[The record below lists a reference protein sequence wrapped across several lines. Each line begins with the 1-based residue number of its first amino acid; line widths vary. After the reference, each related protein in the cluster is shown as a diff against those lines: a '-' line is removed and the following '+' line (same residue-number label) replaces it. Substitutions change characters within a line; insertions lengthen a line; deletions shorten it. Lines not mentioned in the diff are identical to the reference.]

1 MIRPVPH
8 AAHPGTEGAHPGT
21 EGDETRRL
29 RGALRDLVALTA
41 LPALWVG
48 RTPDQILSSLLEV
61 VVGLLGAD
69 LAYARVAGES
79 GGVALE
85 AAHGDGVVGVDA
97 AVVARALGER
107 LAVLEPDVVR
117 GVRHPIEPGTI
128 TLVTTPFG
136 VAGRH
141 GLLAVGAGREGFPS
155 ETERLTLEV
164 AANQAVIAIQA
175 AMVAAETRRQAEEL
189 RESERMRLTLLGNL
203 PGAAYRSMAGPGW
216 PVQYLSEAVTELTG
230 YPPEDFL
237 GPAPRVRM
245 GELLHPDDRAGVWQR
260 IKQAVAEHRPYENV
274 YRLRRAGGDEKWLW
288 DRGQGV
294 YAPDGS
300 LLALEGF
307 VTDITAR
314 KRMEDQLREQTETIE
329 TVNQVGRMLS
339 AELDLRTLVQGVT
352 DAATRLTRAA
362 FGAFFY
368 NLTSERGESYTLY
381 TLSGVPREA
390 FERFP
395 MPRNT
400 PLFGPT
406 FRGERPVRI
415 DDVTRDPRHGQNP
428 PYHGMPPGHLPVRSY
443 LAVPVV
449 SRTGEVLGGL
459 FFGHP
464 SAGVFTE
471 REERITVALAAQ
483 AAVAMDN
490 ARLYEKEQRAR
501 AEAET
506 ANRTKDEFLAT
517 LSHELRTPLNA
528 VLGWTVMLR
537 GGTLQEPTRDRAL
550 EAIERNARMQAQ
562 LIEDL
567 LDISRI
573 VTGKLRIEARPV
585 DLAAVAEAAL
595 DAVRPAA
602 DARRIELVVHCDHHA
617 GPVTGDPG
625 RLQQVVWNLLSN
637 AVKFTPEGGRIELRV
652 ARAGDHAQVIVR
664 DNGIGIA
671 PDVLPY
677 VFDRFRQADGSITRQ
692 HGGLGL
698 GLAIVRHLVELHGG
712 TVDVTSD
719 GPGEGTTFLVILPR
733 DRAAM
738 PVEPPGV
745 APAAGTS
752 DGPPCLDGLRVL
764 IVEDAVDGRDLLSAM
779 LVSRGADVRVAS
791 SAADAF
797 ATVSSWP
804 PDVIV
809 CDLEMPGEDG
819 YSLLRRV
826 REVDAE
832 RGRTTPAIAVTP
844 YGGVEDRR
852 RTLAAGFRL
861 HLSKPLDPTELTL
874 AVASV
879 AGRL

>member
-1 MIRPVPH
+1 MSPLVPRV
-8 AAHPGTEGAHPGT
+8 AAPPTED
-21 EGDETRRL
+21 DEARRL

-48 RTPDQILSSLLEV
+48 RTPEKILSSLLEV
-61 VVGLLGAD
+61 VVSLLRAD
-69 LAYARVAGES
+69 LAYARVSGEDGS
-79 GGVALE
+79 VTLE
-85 AAHGDGVVGVDA
+85 AAHGEGVPAGPAGA
-97 AVVARALGER
+97 AAIARAFGER
-107 LAVLEPDVVR
+107 LAVVEPDVLR
-117 GVRHPIEPGTI
+117 DVRHPIEPGTI
-128 TLVTTPFG
+128 TLVTTPLG

-141 GLLAVGAGREGFPS
+141 ALLAVGASREGFPS
-155 ETERLTLEV
+155 DTERLTVEV
-164 AANQAVIAIQA
+164 AANQAVIAIQGAVLA
-175 AMVAAETRRQAEEL
+175 AQTRRQAEEL

-203 PGAAYRSMAGPGW
+203 PGAAYRTAAAPGW
-216 PVQYLSEAVTELTG
+216 PVQYLSEAVTALTG
-230 YPPEDFL
+230 YRPEDFL
-237 GPAPRVRM
+237 GPAPRVRI
-245 GELLHPDDRAGVWQR
+245 GDLLHPDDRAGVWQR
-260 IKQAVAEHRPYENV
+260 IREAVAEHRPYENV
-274 YRLRRAGGDEKWLW
+274 YRLRRADGDEKWLW

-294 YAPDGS
+294 YGPDGS
-300 LLALEGF
+300 LVALEGF

-314 KRMEDQLREQTETIE
+314 KRMEDQLREQTEAVE

-339 AELDLRTLVQGVT
+339 AELDLQTLVQGVT

-368 NLTSERGESYTLY
+368 NVINERGESYTLY
-381 TLSGVPREA
+381 ALSGAPREA

-400 PLFGPT
+400 ALFAPT
-406 FRGERPVRI
+406 FHGAGPVRI
-415 DDVTRDPRHGQNP
+415 DDVTRDPRHAKNP

-464 SAGVFTE
+464 DVGVFTE
-471 REERITVALAAQ
+471 REETITVALAAQ

-537 GGTLQEPTRDRAL
+537 GGQLQEPMRARAL

-573 VTGKLRIEARPV
+573 VTGKLRIDARPV

-602 DARRIELVVHCDHHA
+602 DARRLEVVVECDHTA
-617 GPVTGDPG
+617 GPVTGDPA
-625 RLQQVVWNLLSN
+625 RLQQVVWNLLTN
-637 AVKFTPEGGRIELRV
+637 AVKFTPERGRIELRV
-652 ARAGDHAQVIVR
+652 ARVGDHAQVSVH
-664 DNGIGIA
+664 DDGIGIA

-712 TVDVTSD
+712 TVEVNS
-719 GPGEGTTFLVILPR
+719 EGLGKGSTFLVVLPR
-733 DRAAM
+733 DRAAI
-738 PVEPPGV
+738 PAEKPP
-745 APAAGTS
+745 ARRADDASEAAVR
-752 DGPPCLDGLRVL
+752 LDDLRVL
-764 IVEDAVDGRDLLSAM
+764 IVDDEPDGRDLLSAM
-779 LVSRGADVRVAS
+779 FIARGADVRIAS
-791 SAADAF
+791 GAAEAF
-797 ATVSSWP
+797 AVVSAWLP
-804 PDVIV
+804 EVII
-809 CDLEMPGEDG
+809 CDLEIPGEDG

-826 REVDAE
+826 RELDAG

-844 YGGVEDRR
+844 YGGVENRR
-852 RTLAAGFRL
+852 RTLAAGFRM
-861 HLSKPLDPTELTL
+861 HLSKPLDPTELAL

-879 AGRL
+879 AGRI